1 MGVRPMGQPL
11 PPKEI
16 RRSRKTYFSG
26 KNFRHVKFTELKRT
40 SHAEVLR
47 KSSSSSLFTDIGR
60 LFKHRRFHV
69 SPSAVENSSM
79 PSLSALKFIPVPAG
93 VIIFYILFGAGIF
106 DPLILTSKAVSFEII
121 PGEVEPSVSINKAS
135 IDIPVIDSPSSELVF
150 TRHRV
155 VRGETLTR
163 ISYKY
168 GLSPSTLISVNE
180 LKTPDDVKNGRILI
194 VPYIDGIRVDV
205 STGESSEDL
214 ALRFGTTEDKVQLIP
229 GSSDYFISGVSSLE
243 GTLASF
249 TRDVFLYPVS
259 GRILTGFGESID
271 TLTGIGFESEGLDLY
286 AAEGTSVKASRG
298 GTVILT
304 GNHSSY
310 GLYVMM
316 SHAGGWKSFYGHMSR
331 VDVAPGDKLESGTV
345 LGLTGRSGTARSP
358 RLYFAL
364 IRDDESVDPLDYL
377 F

>member
-11 PPKEI
+11 P
-16 RRSRKTYFSG
+16 RKKLRQPRKSYLSG
-26 KNFRHVKFTELKRT
+26 RNFRHVKFIEPKC
-40 SHAEVLR
+40 SPHAEVHR
-47 KSSSSSLFTDIGR
+47 KGSPSNLFTEIER
-60 LFKHRRFHV
+60 LFKRRRSTV
-69 SPSAVENSSM
+69 SPSSAGISSR
-79 PSLSALKFIPVPAG
+79 PSLLPLKSIPVPVGAM
-93 VIIFYILFGAGIF
+93 IFFILFGAGFF
-106 DPLILTSKAVSFEII
+106 DPLILTSGSVSFEVI
-121 PGEVEPSVSINKAS
+121 PGDLEPSVSINKAS
-135 IDIPVIDSPSSELVF
+135 INIPLIDNPSSELVF

-155 VRGETLTR
+155 VRGETLSR

-168 GLSPSTLISVNE
+168 GLSPSTLISVND

-194 VPYIDGIRVDV
+194 VPYIDGIRVAV
-205 STGESSEDL
+205 SAGESPEDL

-229 GSSDYFISGVSSLE
+229 GSSDYFISGGSSLE
-243 GTLASF
+243 GTPASF

-259 GRILTGFGESID
+259 GRILTGFGESVD

-286 AAEGTSVKASRG
+286 AAEGTPVKASRG

-316 SHAGGWKSFYGHMSR
+316 SHAGGWKSFYGHLSR
-331 VDVAPGDKLESGTV
+331 VDVAPGDKLESGTA

-364 IRDDESVDPLDYL
+364 IRDDKSVDPLDYL